1 MNESIEEHIT
11 AATVCICIL
20 CGVYLSINVVEMA
33 ECTADNKEPE
43 MEGPPAATTFL
54 TATKT
59 RLYLLDPQR
68 EECLKDG

>member
-1 MNESIEEHIT
+1 
-11 AATVCICIL
+11 
-20 CGVYLSINVVEMA
+20 MA

>member
-1 MNESIEEHIT
+1 MNESIEYS
-11 AATVCICIL
+11 TVYNCSYSICIL

-43 MEGPPAATTFL
+43 MKGPPAATTFL

-68 EECLKDG
+68 E